1 MIPLPPSSRV
11 HSLPLADNAKRIID
25 SDEVTTVEA
34 EPPRFAAMG
43 EAPAPFPIAQS
54 APGTIMAE
62 GLRQRQLDRLALRG
76 SPTKALRVTASA
88 EEVKNV
94 TSFPA
99 QPFARSNVT
108 MLGKGDMADESNR
121 IKRYNE
127 DAFETQNSPIRS
139 NGSFGEAKRDGNA
152 ENANAVI
159 GGKQFTISKV
169 GNNGRIYLRPRIRP
183 AHQRYP
189 QPPFAYPNSS
199 PNTAGLDEALARKE
213 KRGSYRDTML
223 SADSS
228 MMTPV
233 KSGLYDTNSTPAKSS
248 TSRHRRTHSYSTVDD
263 QRSAIHD
270 SDLGAFKVVIERPS
284 ADGRRPKTSGG
295 HHRTPTLE
303 VPIPSYKLGT
313 PRFSNKGTPF
323 MRGSSYAGTE
333 VDYRSSFVSQQDAD
347 MLSRI
352 RRSNLPRRSHSIRQS
367 VVSHPGD
374 IESTYELRLPPTG
387 LLRTSPNI
395 MPKGQIVPEMYD
407 ALTYP
412 PRCEDRS
419 VIRRMSETDLITAA
433 TPARLVAEVTQEL
446 SYELV
451 ASFFITYRS
460 YISGSDLLLL
470 VMARLEWGIDRAF
483 DGLVVSVR
491 CFTVIRHWL
500 VNFFADDFVLDYDLR
515 VQFCGLVNTMV
526 RKQALLRTDSKTT
539 NDILS
544 NIKRL
549 WRDSC
554 AVYWDGPE
562 FACDLDALVPIAPG
576 GIAGSRNPQLTPKFW
591 DDLLL
596 SQTPGH
602 DVEDPVLS
610 KSPMVDLDLLHD
622 FPAHSSNRFFA
633 TVPPEFPIEFNK
645 AQLQQASLP
654 RGNRAQ
660 LPYPEP
666 LSPRSITSVEALSCS
681 IPPLSK
687 TGQFSAGAAMGAH
700 PVTAASQSGSSLPVA
715 HTPKALRPKSYRP
728 GQGFQR
734 HRSVSNSSRP
744 DRTLEVDNEEAA
756 NGEAGL
762 TLVDRFAGSLVRGL
776 VFPPGHVYLPTA
788 NPSEN
793 RPISL
798 PNKKIGTQKQD
809 TNQQGM
815 GMKRM
820 FGTVRRAVSTKA
832 DNKPEP
838 MPMPRS
844 PLTLG
849 FPGLSLPVDDVELA
863 SLGLGG
869 MGTEQAPLQTP
880 PKPVTMRPDILSKL
894 VESDFGKA
902 IEQHKVNAAKVN
914 ENPEPCVR
922 RINVTAGS
930 DFLRRSL
937 DKATLTACSTSL
949 SGLVSGHRDSP
960 QPLENTSF
968 LLPEYD
974 DAVQTQNNTSFLL
987 DDGNDGYV
995 DRDITMMSG
1004 ALPSHLSTDAFT
1016 ETFNNRSVAPT
1027 PPVTPPEIFL
1037 GSPRRSSHILGNYS
1051 RSPATQA
1058 PSLTLETLSPSG
1070 DFDTRPLFR
1079 PLNNPSM
1086 HSRAKRHK
1094 PRRSTSLRRI
1104 ASFHSGYT
1112 NQMTERSFDAT
1123 SISDSVDRAS
1133 VGSTHA
1139 PGNRVLR
1146 RRPGG
1151 DLRAVQKIGE
1161 LPLRR
1166 HRSSGSLTTYSDS
1179 LRSSYLLGGG
1189 SMGYGNVTSENNRA
1203 QSDSRTF
1210 SVGALADPEGTSK
1223 PRISLLST
1231 SSKPALRPSFQA
1243 EAAKLAQI
1251 PDDTDDDGGV
1261 EAALL
1266 KLEGRYEKR
1275 KSDISSQNLSPKFIP
1290 PPHQETYDDADHT
1303 TEELAIE
1310 AEKHQHRHN
1319 HIVEKE
1325 ILDSGEAS
1333 EVDHSE
1339 QRGSYN
1345 SLYELQPTV
1354 YRPPVP
1360 ELPSISRES
1369 QNSLPLLQRDGSRY
1383 DSDDG
1388 ESRNWR
1394 NTSILLGPSHDRD
1407 TIGHHGAK
1415 TSETSA
1421 EFVDKTK
1428 SLNQIPPG
1436 NTLPR
1441 QMSANESF
1449 LQIGNDND
1457 SNNYDDYDDNH
1468 SDLSSEMSLEEAQTD
1483 DFLGNTSTKSY
1494 PYPLVHPGEIITE
1507 VEIPPTSKQ
1516 PKEPSMTMEQALLMS
1531 PPGGGQYQGPFPP
1544 SPDITPTY
1552 GDGRK
1557 DIAMRSWYSDDHLET
1572 QQRQNINEAISTGPL
1587 YSEEHMPFIL
1597 HFDSHLVAEQFTLI
1611 EKEALGEIHFRELLE
1626 MKWSQ
1631 EAASACQSWPK
1642 FLEILQQMEE
1652 DDTVSH
1658 GIEICGARSNIMTQ
1672 WAISQVILTQD
1683 INERARTIAKLIEI
1697 ATHCRKMGNYA
1708 TLFQLTVAVSN
1719 PVIAEL
1725 HETWKHVPVA
1735 EVQSLREFEELIQPA
1750 NNFRRLRDE
1759 MESVLGKRACIP
1771 LVVIY
1776 AKDLTVLK
1784 DMPSYIAST
1793 PTDPPLINVSK
1804 CRAQATVVQLFSRYL
1819 ESSTGYKFQTV
1830 PGLTDRCLWIAGLS
1844 PTEVRSRAEL
1854 LV

>member
-1 MIPLPPSSRV
+1 
-11 HSLPLADNAKRIID
+11 
-25 SDEVTTVEA
+25 
-34 EPPRFAAMG
+34 MG

-54 APGTIMAE
+54 APGTMMAE

-76 SPTKALRVTASA
+76 SPTKALRATTSA
-88 EEVKNV
+88 EDVKNV

-99 QPFARSNVT
+99 QPFARSDVT
-108 MLGKGDMADESNR
+108 MPGTGDMAKESSKINR
-121 IKRYNE
+121 HND

-139 NGSFGEAKRDGNA
+139 NGSFGEVKRDVSA

-189 QPPFAYPNSS
+189 QPPFAFPNSS
-199 PNTAGLDEALARKE
+199 PNTAGLDEAHARKE
-213 KRGSYRDTML
+213 RRGSYRDTML

-228 MMTPV
+228 MSTPANP
-233 KSGLYDTNSTPAKSS
+233 GLYDTNSTPAQSS
-248 TSRHRRTHSYSTVDD
+248 TNRHRRTHSYSTVDD
-263 QRSAIHD
+263 QRSAIQD

-313 PRFSNKGTPF
+313 PRFSNRGTPF

-333 VDYRSSFVSQQDAD
+333 VEHRSSFMSQRDTD
-347 MLSRI
+347 MLARM
-352 RRSNLPRRSHSIRQS
+352 RRSNLPRSSHSMRQS

-374 IESTYELRLPPTG
+374 VESTYELRLPPTG

-419 VIRRMSETDLITAA
+419 VIRRMSETDMITAA

-483 DGLVVSVR
+483 DGLVVTVR

-526 RKQALLRTDSKTT
+526 KKQALLRTDSKTT

-596 SQTPGH
+596 SQTPGQ
-602 DVEDPVLS
+602 DFEDPTLS

-622 FPAHSSNRFFA
+622 FPAAPSANRFFA
-633 TVPPEFPIEFNK
+633 TAPPEFPIEFNK

-654 RGNRAQ
+654 RGNRTQ

-681 IPPLSK
+681 IPPLSSK

-700 PVTAASQSGSSLPVA
+700 PVTAASQSDSTLPVA

-744 DRTLEVDNEEAA
+744 DRNLEADAEEAA

-788 NPSEN
+788 EHSEN

-798 PNKKIGTQKQD
+798 PNKKTGAQKQD
-809 TNQQGM
+809 TNQQGL

-820 FGTVRRAVSTKA
+820 FGTVRRAVSTRA

-838 MPMPRS
+838 IPTS

-849 FPGLSLPVDDVELA
+849 FPGLSLPVDDIELA

-869 MGTEQAPLQTP
+869 MATEQSPLQPP
-880 PKPVTMRPDILSKL
+880 PKPVTMRPDILSKF

-902 IEQHKVNAAKVN
+902 IEQHKINAAKAN
-914 ENPEPCVR
+914 ESPEPWVR

-937 DKATLTACSTSL
+937 DKATITACSTSL
-949 SGLVSGHRDSP
+949 SGLVPGHLDSP
-960 QPLENTSF
+960 QPRENTSF
-968 LLPEYD
+968 LLPDNE
-974 DAVQTQNNTSFLL
+974 DAEQTQNNTSFLL

-995 DRDITMMSG
+995 DRDIAMMSG
-1004 ALPSHLSTDAFT
+1004 ALPSHPSTDAFT
-1016 ETFNNRSVAPT
+1016 DSFNNRSVAPT

-1037 GSPRRSSHILGNYS
+1037 GSPRRSSHILGNYG
-1051 RSPATQA
+1051 RPSPTAQV
-1058 PSLTLETLSPSG
+1058 PSLTLDMLSPSS
-1070 DFDTRPLFR
+1070 DFDTRPFFR

-1094 PRRSTSLRRI
+1094 HRRSTSLRRI

-1151 DLRAVQKIGE
+1151 DLRAVQNIGE

-1179 LRSSYLLGGG
+1179 IRSSYLLGGG
-1189 SMGYGNVTSENNRA
+1189 STSYADVRGENDRA
-1203 QSDSRTF
+1203 QSNPRIF

-1275 KSDISSQNLSPKFIP
+1275 KSDISSQSLSPEFIP
-1290 PPHQETYDDADHT
+1290 PPRQETYDNDDQT
-1303 TEELAIE
+1303 TGELIIE
-1310 AEKHQHRHN
+1310 AEKHQHKHN
-1319 HIVEKE
+1319 HVVEE
-1325 ILDSGEAS
+1325 AIFDNDGAS
-1333 EVDHSE
+1333 EVDQPG
-1339 QRGSYN
+1339 QRSCFN
-1345 SLYELQPTV
+1345 SQYELQPTV
-1354 YRPPVP
+1354 YRPPVREVP
-1360 ELPSISRES
+1360 DISRES
-1369 QNSLPLLQRDGSRY
+1369 QNSIPLLQRDGSRY
-1383 DSDDG
+1383 GSDDD

-1394 NTSILLGPSHDRD
+1394 NTSVLLGPSHDRETVD
-1407 TIGHHGAK
+1407 HHGAEK
-1415 TSETSA
+1415 SETLVD
-1421 EFVDKTK
+1421 FVNKTE
-1428 SLNQIPPG
+1428 SSNQIPAG
-1436 NTLPR
+1436 GTLPR
-1441 QMSANESF
+1441 QMSVNESF
-1449 LQIGNDND
+1449 LQIGDDND
-1457 SNNYDDYDDNH
+1457 ANNYDDYDDNH
-1468 SDLSSEMSLEEAQTD
+1468 SDLSSEMSLEEVPTN
-1483 DFLGNTSTKSY
+1483 DFLGNPSSNTH
-1494 PYPLVHPGEIITE
+1494 PPIHPGAIITE
-1507 VEIPPTSKQ
+1507 VEIPPISKQ
-1516 PKEPSMTMEQALLMS
+1516 TKEPSMTMEQALLMS
-1531 PPGGGQYQGPFPP
+1531 PTGGQYQGLFPP

-1552 GDGRK
+1552 GEGGK

-1572 QQRQNINEAISTGPL
+1572 QQRQNINGAISTGPL

-1597 HFDSHLVAEQFTLI
+1597 HFDPKIVAEQFTLI

-1626 MKWSQ
+1626 MKWSH

-1642 FLEILQQMEE
+1642 FLQILQQMEE

-1658 GIEICGARSNIMTQ
+1658 GIEICGARSSIMTQ
-1672 WAISQVILTQD
+1672 WAISQIILTQD

-1697 ATHCRKMGNYA
+1697 AVHCRQLGNYA

-1725 HETWKHVPVA
+1725 HETWKHVPAA

-1759 MESVLGKRACIP
+1759 MESVLGKRACLP

-1844 PTEVRSRAEL
+1844 PTEIRSRAER

>member
-1 MIPLPPSSRV
+1 
-11 HSLPLADNAKRIID
+11 
-25 SDEVTTVEA
+25 
-34 EPPRFAAMG
+34 MG
-43 EAPAPFPIAQS
+43 EAPAPFPIVQS
-54 APGTIMAE
+54 APGTMAE

-76 SPTKALRVTASA
+76 SPTKALRVTTSA
-88 EEVKNV
+88 EDVKNV

-99 QPFARSNVT
+99 QPFARLDTT
-108 MLGKGDMADESNR
+108 MLGQEYTRGDSSR
-121 IKRYNE
+121 IKRFNE
-127 DAFETQNSPIRS
+127 DAFDTQTSPIRS
-139 NGSFGEAKRDGNA
+139 NGSFGEVKRDGGA

-189 QPPFAYPNSS
+189 QPQFAFPNSS
-199 PNTAGLDEALARKE
+199 PNKAGLDDAFAKNDR
-213 KRGSYRDTML
+213 RGSYRDTML

-228 MMTPV
+228 MTTPA
-233 KSGLYDTNSTPAKSS
+233 KSGLYDTDSTPAKSS

-263 QRSAIHD
+263 QRSAIQD
-270 SDLGAFKVVIERPS
+270 SDFGAFKVVIERPGTN
-284 ADGRRPKTSGG
+284 ARRPKTSGG

-303 VPIPSYKLGT
+303 VPIPSYKLGS
-313 PRFSNKGTPF
+313 PRFSNRGTPF
-323 MRGSSYAGTE
+323 LRGSSYAGTE
-333 VDYRSSFVSQQDAD
+333 VEYPSSFISQRDAD
-347 MLSRI
+347 MLARV
-352 RRSNLPRRSHSIRQS
+352 RRSNLPRSSHSIRQS
-367 VVSHPGD
+367 VMSHPGD
-374 IESTYELRLPPTG
+374 VESTYELRLPPTG
-387 LLRTSPNI
+387 LLRASPNI
-395 MPKGQIVPEMYD
+395 MPKGQVVPEMFD

-412 PRCEDRS
+412 PRCEDRA
-419 VIRRMSETDLITAA
+419 VIRRMSGTDQITAA

-483 DGLVVSVR
+483 DGLVVTVR

-526 RKQALLRTDSKTT
+526 KKQALLRTDSKTT

-562 FACDLDALVPIAPG
+562 FAVDLDALVPIAPG

-596 SQTPGH
+596 SQTPGQ
-602 DVEDPVLS
+602 DIEDAVLS
-610 KSPMVDLDLLHD
+610 RSPMVDLDLLHD
-622 FPAHSSNRFFA
+622 FPAPSTSRFFA

-645 AQLQQASLP
+645 AQLQQTSLP
-654 RGNRAQ
+654 RGNRTQ
-660 LPYPEP
+660 MPYSEP

-687 TGQFSAGAAMGAH
+687 SGQFSAGAAMGAH

-715 HTPKALRPKSYRP
+715 HTPKTLRPKSYRP

-734 HRSVSNSSRP
+734 NRSVSNSSRP
-744 DRTLEVDNEEAA
+744 DRALEADNEEPTS
-756 NGEAGL
+756 GEAGL

-776 VFPPGHVYLPTA
+776 VFPPGHAYLPTA
-788 NPSEN
+788 DPSEN
-793 RPISL
+793 RPTSF
-798 PNKKIGTQKQD
+798 PNKKTGAQKQD
-809 TNQQGM
+809 ANQQGL

-832 DNKPEP
+832 DHKAEP
-838 MPMPRS
+838 MPMPMPKS
-844 PLTLG
+844 PLAQE
-849 FPGLSLPVDDVELA
+849 FPGLSLPVDDIELA
-863 SLGLGG
+863 SLGA
-869 MGTEQAPLQTP
+869 MGNEQIPLQP
-880 PKPVTMRPDILSKL
+880 PPKPKPVTMRPDILGKF

-902 IEQHKVNAAKVN
+902 IEQQKVNAAKAN
-914 ENPEPCVR
+914 ESPEPWTR

-949 SGLVSGHRDSP
+949 SGLVPGHRGSP
-960 QPLENTSF
+960 QPRENTSF
-968 LLPEYD
+968 LLPD
-974 DAVQTQNNTSFLL
+974 DEDFGQARNNMSFLL
-987 DDGNDGYV
+987 DDASDGHV
-995 DRDITMMSG
+995 DRDAAVMSG
-1004 ALPSHLSTDAFT
+1004 ALPNHQSTDAFT
-1016 ETFNNRSVAPT
+1016 DTFNNRSVAPT
-1027 PPVTPPEIFL
+1027 PPVTPPE
-1037 GSPRRSSHILGNYS
+1037 RSSHAPESYG
-1051 RSPATQA
+1051 RSSAVPAL
-1058 PSLTLETLSPSG
+1058 SLTLDSLNPSG

-1086 HSRAKRHK
+1086 HSRAMRHK

-1104 ASFHSGYT
+1104 ASFHSGFT

-1133 VGSTHA
+1133 LGSTHA
-1139 PGNRVLR
+1139 PGNRILR

-1151 DLRAVQKIGE
+1151 DLRAVQNIGD

-1189 SMGYGNVTSENNRA
+1189 TTSYANVTKENDRA
-1203 QSDSRTF
+1203 PSDSRTF

-1223 PRISLLST
+1223 PRVSLLST
-1231 SSKPALRPSFQA
+1231 SSKPALRASFQA

-1275 KSDISSQNLSPKFIP
+1275 KSDISSQSLSPEFIP
-1290 PPHQETYDDADHT
+1290 PPPQETHDKADQA
-1303 TEELAIE
+1303 TEELVIE
-1310 AEKHQHRHN
+1310 AEKYQHRHN
-1319 HIVEKE
+1319 HVVEKA
-1325 ILDSGEAS
+1325 IFDNGGAS
-1333 EVDHSE
+1333 EGDNSE
-1339 QRGSYN
+1339 QRNTYDSQ
-1345 SLYELQPTV
+1345 YELQPTV
-1354 YRPPVP
+1354 YRPPTQ
-1360 ELPSISRES
+1360 ELPIISRES
-1369 QNSLPLLQRDGSRY
+1369 QNSIPLLQRDGSRY

-1394 NTSILLGPSHDRD
+1394 NTSVLIMPSQDRETTSHRGAEKSD
-1407 TIGHHGAK
+1407 TA
-1415 TSETSA
+1415 
-1421 EFVDKTK
+1421 FDLFDKRE
-1428 SLNQIPPG
+1428 SVNQIPSGDTVP
-1436 NTLPR
+1436 P
-1441 QMSANESF
+1441 QMSADESF
-1449 LQIGNDND
+1449 LQIGNDDGADNH
-1457 SNNYDDYDDNH
+1457 DYDDNH
-1468 SDLSSEMSLEEAQTD
+1468 SDLSSEMSMEEDQTD
-1483 DFLGNTSTKSY
+1483 DFHVDTSTKTY
-1494 PYPLVHPGEIITE
+1494 PPAHPGAIITE
-1507 VEIPPTSKQ
+1507 VEIPPISKQ
-1516 PKEPSMTMEQALLMS
+1516 QKEPSMTMEQALLMS
-1531 PPGGGQYQGPFPP
+1531 PSGGEYQGPFPP
-1544 SPDITPTY
+1544 PTPDITPTY

-1572 QQRQNINEAISTGPL
+1572 QQSQNINEAISTGPL
-1587 YSEEHMPFIL
+1587 YIEEHMPFIL

-1626 MKWSQ
+1626 MKWSH
-1631 EAASACQSWPK
+1631 EAAAACQSWPR
-1642 FLEILQQMEE
+1642 FLQILQQMEE
-1652 DDTVSH
+1652 DDAVSH
-1658 GIEICGARSNIMTQ
+1658 GIEICGARSSIMTQ
-1672 WAISQVILTQD
+1672 WAISQIILTQD

-1697 ATHCRKMGNYA
+1697 AVHCREMGNYA

-1719 PVIAEL
+1719 PVIVEL
-1725 HETWKHVPVA
+1725 HETWKHVPAA
-1735 EVQSLREFEELIQPA
+1735 EVQSLREFEALIQPA

-1844 PTEVRSRAEL
+1844 PTEIRSRAER

>member
-1 MIPLPPSSRV
+1 ML
-11 HSLPLADNAKRIID
+11 
-25 SDEVTTVEA
+25 TT
-34 EPPRFAAMG
+34 
-43 EAPAPFPIAQS
+43 
-54 APGTIMAE
+54 
-62 GLRQRQLDRLALRG
+62 
-76 SPTKALRVTASA
+76 
-88 EEVKNV
+88 
-94 TSFPA
+94 
-99 QPFARSNVT
+99 
-108 MLGKGDMADESNR
+108 
-121 IKRYNE
+121 
-127 DAFETQNSPIRS
+127 
-139 NGSFGEAKRDGNA
+139 
-152 ENANAVI
+152 
-159 GGKQFTISKV
+159 
-169 GNNGRIYLRPRIRP
+169 
-183 AHQRYP
+183 
-189 QPPFAYPNSS
+189 
-199 PNTAGLDEALARKE
+199 
-213 KRGSYRDTML
+213 
-223 SADSS
+223 DSS
-228 MMTPV
+228 TTMPAE
-233 KSGLYDTNSTPAKSS
+233 SGLYGNKSTPAKSS

-263 QRSAIHD
+263 QRSAIQD
-270 SDLGAFKVVIERPS
+270 SELGAFKVVIERPT

-295 HHRTPTLE
+295 HNRTPTLE

-313 PRFSNKGTPF
+313 PRFSTKGTPF

-333 VDYRSSFVSQQDAD
+333 VEYRSSFISQRDAD
-347 MLSRI
+347 MLARI
-352 RRSNLPRRSHSIRQS
+352 RRSNLPLRSHSIRQS

-395 MPKGQIVPEMYD
+395 MPKGQIVPEMFD

-460 YISGSDLLLL
+460 YISGFDLLLL

-483 DGLVVSVR
+483 DGLVVTVR

-515 VQFCGLVNTMV
+515 VQFCALVNIMV
-526 RKQALLRTDSKTT
+526 KKQALLRTDSKTT

-562 FACDLDALVPIAPG
+562 FAYDLDALVPIAPG

-596 SQTPGH
+596 SQAPGQ
-602 DVEDPVLS
+602 DFEDSALS

-622 FPAHSSNRFFA
+622 FPAPSTNRFFA

-654 RGNRAQ
+654 RGNRTQ
-660 LPYPEP
+660 LPYSEP

-687 TGQFSAGAAMGAH
+687 TAQFSAGAAMGAH
-700 PVTAASQSGSSLPVA
+700 PVTAASQSGSPLPVA

-744 DRTLEVDNEEAA
+744 DRNLEADAEEAA
-756 NGEAGL
+756 NGDPGL

-788 NPSEN
+788 DPSEN

-798 PNKKIGTQKQD
+798 PNKKTVAQKQD
-809 TNQQGM
+809 TNQQGL

-832 DNKPEP
+832 DTKPEP

-849 FPGLSLPVDDVELA
+849 FPGLTLPVDDIELA
-863 SLGLGG
+863 SFGLGG
-869 MGTEQAPLQTP
+869 NGTEPAPVQTP
-880 PKPVTMRPDILSKL
+880 PKLVTMRPDILGKF
-894 VESDFGKA
+894 VESDFEKA
-902 IEQHKVNAAKVN
+902 IEQHKINAAKAN
-914 ENPEPCVR
+914 ESPEPWVR

-937 DKATLTACSTSL
+937 DKATLTACSTTL
-949 SGLVSGHRDSP
+949 SGLVGGHRDSP
-960 QPLENTSF
+960 QPRDNTSF
-968 LLPEYD
+968 LLPD
-974 DAVQTQNNTSFLL
+974 DEDAAQTQNNTSFLL
-987 DDGNDGYV
+987 DDGNDGDV
-995 DRDITMMSG
+995 DRDIAVMSG

-1016 ETFNNRSVAPT
+1016 FADTFNNRSVAPT

-1037 GSPRRSSHILGNYS
+1037 GSPRRSSHALGNYGS
-1051 RSPATQA
+1051 SSTAHA
-1058 PSLTLETLSPSG
+1058 PILTFDTLSPSN

-1079 PLNNPSM
+1079 PLNNPTM
-1086 HSRAKRHK
+1086 RSRAKGHK
-1094 PRRSTSLRRI
+1094 LRRSTSLRRI
-1104 ASFHSGYT
+1104 ASFHSGFT

-1123 SISDSVDRAS
+1123 SISESVDRAS

-1139 PGNRVLR
+1139 PGNRILR

-1151 DLRAVQKIGE
+1151 DLRAVQNIGD

-1166 HRSSGSLTTYSDS
+1166 HRSSGSLATYSDS

-1189 SMGYGNVTSENNRA
+1189 STGYANENDRT
-1203 QSDSRTF
+1203 QSNSRVF

-1223 PRISLLST
+1223 PRISLLRT

-1251 PDDTDDDGGV
+1251 PDDVDDDGGV

-1275 KSDISSQNLSPKFIP
+1275 KSDISSQSLSPKFIP
-1290 PPHQETYDDADHT
+1290 PPRQDAEDNGDQT
-1303 TEELAIE
+1303 TEDLIIE
-1310 AEKHQHRHN
+1310 GEKYQHRHN
-1319 HIVEKE
+1319 HIVEKAVLNS
-1325 ILDSGEAS
+1325 IGAS
-1333 EVDHSE
+1333 EVDQTE
-1339 QRGSYN
+1339 QRS
-1345 SLYELQPTV
+1345 SFDSQYELQPTV

-1360 ELPSISRES
+1360 ELPDIARES
-1369 QNSLPLLQRDGSRY
+1369 QNSIPLLQRDGSRY
-1383 DSDDG
+1383 DSDG
-1388 ESRNWR
+1388 EESRNWR
-1394 NTSILLGPSHDRD
+1394 NTSILRGPSQDRD
-1407 TIGHHGAK
+1407 TIGHHGAEKSEAPVDFDHK
-1415 TSETSA
+1415 TEN
-1421 EFVDKTK
+1421 F
-1428 SLNQIPPG
+1428 NQIPPG
-1436 NTLPR
+1436 DILPR
-1441 QMSANESF
+1441 HMSANESF
-1449 LQIGNDND
+1449 LQLGDDND
-1457 SNNYDDYDDNH
+1457 ANNYDDYDDNH
-1468 SDLSSEMSLEEAQTD
+1468 SDLSSEMSLEEVPTD
-1483 DFLGNTSTKSY
+1483 DFLGSNSMDTY
-1494 PYPLVHPGEIITE
+1494 PPVHPGAIISE
-1507 VEIPPTSKQ
+1507 VEIPPTTKQ
-1516 PKEPSMTMEQALLMS
+1516 SKEPSMTMEQALLMS
-1531 PPGGGQYQGPFPP
+1531 PTGGQYQGPFPP
-1544 SPDITPTY
+1544 TPDITPTY

-1572 QQRQNINEAISTGPL
+1572 QQRQNIKEAISTGPL

-1597 HFDSHLVAEQFTLI
+1597 HFDSNLVAEQFTLI

-1626 MKWSQ
+1626 MKWSH

-1642 FLEILQQMEE
+1642 FLQILQQMEE

-1658 GIEICGARSNIMTQ
+1658 GIEICGARSSIMTQ
-1672 WAISQVILTQD
+1672 WAISQIILTQD

-1697 ATHCRKMGNYA
+1697 AKHCRQLGNYA

-1719 PVIAEL
+1719 PVIVEL
-1725 HETWKHVPVA
+1725 HETWKHVPA
-1735 EVQSLREFEELIQPA
+1735 TEVQSLREFEELIQPA

-1844 PTEVRSRAEL
+1844 PTEIRSRAEI

>member
-1 MIPLPPSSRV
+1 MSSCGNELMPRGQSNQHDQPSALGPLGNPSTFLPPPTIPLTKLSR
-11 HSLPLADNAKRIID
+11 PL
-25 SDEVTTVEA
+25 VEA
-34 EPPRFAAMG
+34 EPARFAAMG

-54 APGTIMAE
+54 GSGTMMAE
-62 GLRQRQLDRLALRG
+62 GLRQRQLDRLAQRR
-76 SPTKALRVTASA
+76 SPTKALRVTTSA

-99 QPFARSNVT
+99 QPFARSGVT
-108 MLGKGDMADESNR
+108 MGEGDMFEESSR
-121 IKRYNE
+121 MKRFNE
-127 DAFETQNSPIRS
+127 DAFETPISPIRS
-139 NGSFGEAKRDGNA
+139 NGSFGEVKRDGSA

-169 GNNGRIYLRPRIRP
+169 GNNGRIYMRPQIRP

-189 QPPFAYPNSS
+189 QPAFPFPNSS
-199 PNTAGLDEALARKE
+199 PNTAGLDAAFVRRE
-213 KRGSYRDTML
+213 RGGSFRDTML
-223 SADSS
+223 TTDSS
-228 MMTPV
+228 ITPAD
-233 KSGLYDTNSTPAKSS
+233 YDTKSTAGKSS
-248 TSRHRRTHSYSTVDD
+248 TSRHRRTHSYSTVDE
-263 QRSAIHD
+263 QRSAIQD
-270 SDLGAFKVVIERPS
+270 SEFGAFKVVIERPT

-313 PRFSNKGTPF
+313 PRFSNRGTPF
-323 MRGSSYAGTE
+323 MRGSSYAPTE
-333 VDYRSSFVSQQDAD
+333 VEYRSSFVSQRDAD
-347 MLSRI
+347 ILSRI
-352 RRSNLPRRSHSIRQS
+352 RRSNGPRRSHSIRQS

-374 IESTYELRLPPTG
+374 VESTYELRLPPTG

-419 VIRRMSETDLITAA
+419 VIRRMPETDLITAA

-460 YISGSDLLLL
+460 YISGSDLLVL

-483 DGLVVSVR
+483 DGLVVTVR

-526 RKQALLRTDSKTT
+526 KKQALLRTDSKTT

-562 FACDLDALVPIAPG
+562 FAYDLDALVPIAPG

-596 SQTPGH
+596 SQAPGQ
-602 DVEDPVLS
+602 DLEDPVLS

-622 FPAHSSNRFFA
+622 FPAQSNNRFFA
-633 TVPPEFPIEFNK
+633 SVPPEFPIEFNK
-645 AQLQQASLP
+645 AQLQQTSLP
-654 RGNRAQ
+654 RGNRTQ

-687 TGQFSAGAAMGAH
+687 TGQFTAGAAMGAH
-700 PVTAASQSGSSLPVA
+700 PVTAASQSGTSLPVA

-744 DRTLEVDNEEAA
+744 ERPLEAEPEDAA
-756 NGEAGL
+756 NGEQGL

-776 VFPPGHVYLPTA
+776 VFPPGHVYLPTSD
-788 NPSEN
+788 PSEN

-798 PNKKIGTQKQD
+798 PNKKAGAQKQD
-809 TNQQGM
+809 TNQQGL

-820 FGTVRRAVSTKA
+820 FGTVRRAVSTRA
-832 DNKPEP
+832 DTKPEQV
-838 MPMPRS
+838 PMPRS

-849 FPGLSLPVDDVELA
+849 FPGLTLPVDDIELA

-869 MGTEQAPLQTP
+869 TGTEQAPLQTP
-880 PKPVTMRPDILSKL
+880 PKPVTMRPDILSKF

-902 IEQHKVNAAKVN
+902 IEQHKVNAAKAN
-914 ENPEPCVR
+914 ESPEPWVR
-922 RINVTAGS
+922 RINVNAGS

-949 SGLVSGHRDSP
+949 SGLVPGHHDSS
-960 QPLENTSF
+960 QPRENTSF
-968 LLPEYD
+968 LLPDNEE
-974 DAVQTQNNTSFLL
+974 AEQAQHTSFLL
-987 DDGNDGYV
+987 DDGKDSYAP
-995 DRDITMMSG
+995 RDIAMMSG
-1004 ALPSHLSTDAFT
+1004 ALPSHPSTDAFT
-1016 ETFNNRSVAPT
+1016 DSFNNRSVAPT

-1037 GSPRRSSHILGNYS
+1037 GSPRRSSHILGNYGG
-1051 RSPATQA
+1051 SPVAQA
-1058 PSLTLETLSPSG
+1058 PSLTLDTLSPPG
-1070 DFDTRPLFR
+1070 DLDSRPLFR
-1079 PLNNPSM
+1079 PLDNPRM
-1086 HSRAKRHK
+1086 HSRAKR
-1094 PRRSTSLRRI
+1094 PRARRSTSLRRI
-1104 ASFHSGYT
+1104 ASFHSGVT
-1112 NQMTERSFDAT
+1112 NQMTERSFDAS
-1123 SISDSVDRAS
+1123 SISDSVDRLS

-1151 DLRAVQKIGE
+1151 DLRAAQNIGD

-1189 SMGYGNVTSENNRA
+1189 STRYANAANENNT
-1203 QSDSRTF
+1203 RTF
-1210 SVGALADPEGTSK
+1210 SVGALADPEGTTK

-1251 PDDTDDDGGV
+1251 PDDMDDDGGV

-1275 KSDISSQNLSPKFIP
+1275 KSDISSQSLSPTFIP
-1290 PPHQETYDDADHT
+1290 PPPQHTDINADQRT
-1303 TEELAIE
+1303 E
-1310 AEKHQHRHN
+1310 AENRQRRRT
-1319 HIVEKE
+1319 HIVEKA
-1325 ILDSGEAS
+1325 ILGGGGSSEAGQ
-1333 EVDHSE
+1333 SE
-1339 QRGSYN
+1339 QRS
-1345 SLYELQPTV
+1345 SFDSQYELQPTV
-1354 YRPPVP
+1354 YQPPVP
-1360 ELPSISRES
+1360 EVPHIYRES
-1369 QNSLPLLQRDGSRY
+1369 QNSIPLLQRDGSRY
-1383 DSDDG
+1383 DSDDE

-1394 NTSILLGPSHDRD
+1394 NTSILRDPSQDRD
-1407 TIGHHGAK
+1407 TISHNGIK
-1415 TSETSA
+1415 RSETPVDTA
-1421 EFVDKTK
+1421 DKTEGV
-1428 SLNQIPPG
+1428 NQQPPG
-1436 NTLPR
+1436 DILPSH
-1441 QMSANESF
+1441 MSTNESF
-1449 LQIGNDND
+1449 LQLGNEND
-1457 SNNYDDYDDNH
+1457 ADNYDDYDDNH
-1468 SDLSSEMSLEEAQTD
+1468 SDLSSEMSSEEVTTN
-1483 DFLGNTSTKSY
+1483 DFVGNNATKTY
-1494 PYPLVHPGEIITE
+1494 PPVHPGAIISEI
-1507 VEIPPTSKQ
+1507 EIPPTTKES
-1516 PKEPSMTMEQALLMS
+1516 KEPSMTMEQALLMS
-1531 PPGGGQYQGPFPP
+1531 PNGGQYQGQFPP
-1544 SPDITPTY
+1544 TPDITPTY

-1557 DIAMRSWYSDDHLET
+1557 DIAMRSWYSDDQLET

-1597 HFDSHLVAEQFTLI
+1597 HFDSSLVAEQFTLI

-1626 MKWSQ
+1626 MKWSH

-1642 FLEILQQMEE
+1642 FLQILQQMEE

-1658 GIEICGARSNIMTQ
+1658 GIEICGARSSIMTQ

-1697 ATHCRKMGNYA
+1697 ARHCRQMGNYA

-1719 PVIAEL
+1719 PVIVEL
-1725 HETWKHVPVA
+1725 HETWKHVPAA

-1844 PTEVRSRAEL
+1844 PTEIRSRAER

>member
-1 MIPLPPSSRV
+1 
-11 HSLPLADNAKRIID
+11 
-25 SDEVTTVEA
+25 
-34 EPPRFAAMG
+34 MG

-54 APGTIMAE
+54 APGTMMAE

-76 SPTKALRVTASA
+76 SPTKALRVTTSS

-99 QPFARSNVT
+99 QPFARSDVT
-108 MLGKGDMADESNR
+108 MGKGDMAEESSR
-121 IKRYNE
+121 IKRFNE
-127 DAFETQNSPIRS
+127 DAFETPNSPIRS
-139 NGSFGEAKRDGNA
+139 NGSFGEVKRDGSA

-189 QPPFAYPNSS
+189 QPPFAFPNSS
-199 PNTAGLDEALARKE
+199 PNTAGIDAALARKE
-213 KRGSYRDTML
+213 RGGSYRDTML
-223 SADSS
+223 TTDSS
-228 MMTPV
+228 ITTPAESGLYDNKSTPV
-233 KSGLYDTNSTPAKSS
+233 KSSTN
-248 TSRHRRTHSYSTVDD
+248 RHRRTHSYSTVDD
-263 QRSAIHD
+263 QRSAIQE
-270 SDLGAFKVVIERPS
+270 SELGAFKVVIERPT

-313 PRFSNKGTPF
+313 PRFSTKGTPF

-333 VDYRSSFVSQQDAD
+333 VEYRSSFISQRDAD
-347 MLSRI
+347 MLARI

-374 IESTYELRLPPTG
+374 VESTYELRLPPTG

-395 MPKGQIVPEMYD
+395 MPKGQIVPEMFD

-419 VIRRMSETDLITAA
+419 VIRRMSETDIITAA

-470 VMARLEWGIDRAF
+470 VMARLEWGIDRAI
-483 DGLVVSVR
+483 DGLVVTVR

-526 RKQALLRTDSKTT
+526 KKQALLRTDSKTT

-562 FACDLDALVPIAPG
+562 FAYDLDALVPIAPG

-596 SQTPGH
+596 SQTPGQ
-602 DVEDPVLS
+602 DFEDPALS

-622 FPAHSSNRFFA
+622 FPAPSTNRFFA

-654 RGNRAQ
+654 RGNRTQ

-700 PVTAASQSGSSLPVA
+700 PVTAASQSGTSLPVA

-744 DRTLEVDNEEAA
+744 DRTLEADSEEAA

-776 VFPPGHVYLPTA
+776 VFPPGHVYLPTSD
-788 NPSEN
+788 PSEN

-798 PNKKIGTQKQD
+798 PNKKTGAQKQD
-809 TNQQGM
+809 TNQQGL

-844 PLTLG
+844 PLSLG
-849 FPGLSLPVDDVELA
+849 FPGLSLPFDDIELA

-869 MGTEQAPLQTP
+869 MGTEQARLQTP
-880 PKPVTMRPDILSKL
+880 PKLVTMRPDILSKF

-902 IEQHKVNAAKVN
+902 IEQHKVNAAKAN
-914 ENPEPCVR
+914 ESSEPWVR

-949 SGLVSGHRDSP
+949 SGLVPGHRDSP
-960 QPLENTSF
+960 QPRENTSF
-968 LLPEYD
+968 FLPENE
-974 DAVQTQNNTSFLL
+974 DAVQTQNGTSFLL

-995 DRDITMMSG
+995 NRDIAMMSG

-1016 ETFNNRSVAPT
+1016 DTFNNRSVAPT
-1027 PPVTPPEIFL
+1027 PPVTPPEVFV
-1037 GSPRRSSHILGNYS
+1037 GSPRRSSHILGNYG
-1051 RSPATQA
+1051 RSPAVQA
-1058 PSLTLETLSPSG
+1058 PSLTLDTLSPSG

-1104 ASFHSGYT
+1104 ASFHSGFT

-1123 SISDSVDRAS
+1123 SVSDSVDRAS

-1151 DLRAVQKIGE
+1151 DLRAAQNIGE

-1179 LRSSYLLGGG
+1179 IRSSYLLGGG
-1189 SMGYGNVTSENNRA
+1189 STGYANFASENDRA
-1203 QSDSRTF
+1203 QSNSRTF

-1251 PDDTDDDGGV
+1251 PDDADDDGGV

-1275 KSDISSQNLSPKFIP
+1275 KSDISPQSLSPEFIP
-1290 PPHQETYDDADHT
+1290 PPRQDTDGNVVQMA
-1303 TEELAIE
+1303 EELIIE
-1310 AEKHQHRHN
+1310 AESSQHRQS
-1319 HIVEKE
+1319 HIVEKA
-1325 ILDSGEAS
+1325 IFDNGGAFEA
-1333 EVDHSE
+1333 HQSE
-1339 QRGSYN
+1339 QRS
-1345 SLYELQPTV
+1345 SFDSQYELQPTV
-1354 YRPPVP
+1354 YQPPVL
-1360 ELPSISRES
+1360 ELPDISRES
-1369 QNSLPLLQRDGSRY
+1369 QNSIPLLQRDGSRY
-1383 DSDDG
+1383 DSDDE

-1394 NTSILLGPSHDRD
+1394 NTSVLRGPSHDRD

-1415 TSETSA
+1415 ESETPL
-1421 EFVDKTK
+1421 DKTE
-1428 SLNQIPPG
+1428 SSSQIPPG
-1436 NTLPR
+1436 DTLQR
-1441 QMSANESF
+1441 HKSADESF

-1457 SNNYDDYDDNH
+1457 ADNYDDYDDNH
-1468 SDLSSEMSLEEAQTD
+1468 SDLSSEMSLEEVPTN
-1483 DFLGNTSTKSY
+1483 DFLGNASTNTFR
-1494 PYPLVHPGEIITE
+1494 PIHPGAIIAE
-1507 VEIPPTSKQ
+1507 VEIPPTTKQ
-1516 PKEPSMTMEQALLMS
+1516 FKEPSMTMEQALLMS
-1531 PPGGGQYQGPFPP
+1531 PTGGQYQGPFPP
-1544 SPDITPTY
+1544 TPDITPTY
-1552 GDGRK
+1552 GDGHR
-1557 DIAMRSWYSDDHLET
+1557 DIAMRSWYSDDHLES
-1572 QQRQNINEAISTGPL
+1572 QQRQNINEAVSAGPL

-1597 HFDSHLVAEQFTLI
+1597 NFDSNLVAKQFTLI

-1626 MKWSQ
+1626 MKWSH

-1658 GIEICGARSNIMTQ
+1658 GIEICGARSSIMTQ
-1672 WAISQVILTQD
+1672 WAISQIILTQD

-1697 ATHCRKMGNYA
+1697 ATHCRQMGNYA

-1719 PVIAEL
+1719 PVIVEL
-1725 HETWKHVPVA
+1725 HETWRHVPAA

-1844 PTEVRSRAEL
+1844 QTEIRSRAER